1 MLALLRMQRVKMAIN
16 FLAIG
21 KFFALFAQSSVTT
34 YYYGY
39 LHNSMPTARV
49 KDATDD
55 VNDDY

>member
-1 MLALLRMQRVKMAIN
+1 MAIN